1 MAGKFKISWTNPD
14 FQCETHDLNSEMK
27 IWRSQFVQILDFPAI
42 YSFRNVSYYFKNM
55 YAEFRDSYLTYNQVG
70 STSKCVFV
78 TVLELLWRTF
88 QKSIIF
94 KPKVVFWTE
103 MLTFS
108 KSFWVFLPP
117 TAFKTFP
124 TTPKTCALNSAT
136 PNWPTSNLVWAHN
149 LISWLYLPFVA
160 KIQKK

>member
-1 MAGKFKISWTNPD
+1 MVGKSKISWTNWLR
-14 FQCETHDLNSEMK
+14 EISISEFK
-27 IWRSQFVQILDFPAI
+27 SCVSHWKSEFVQEILDFPAI
-42 YSFRNVSYYFKNM
+42 YSFRNVDYHFKNM
-55 YAEFRDSYLTYNQVG
+55 CVEFRDSHLTYNQVG

-78 TVLELLWRTF
+78 AILKPFRPTF

-94 KPKVVFWTE
+94 KPKDVFWTE

-117 TAFKTFP
+117 TAFKTLR

-136 PNWPTSNLVWAHN
+136 PNWLTTYLVLPEN
-149 LISWLYLPFVA
+149 VISWLYSVSFD
-160 KIQKK
+160 